1 MKGVATLVS
10 RLSSLFLDK
19 GSKMAETKLDAERLM
34 RLIRNVPDYPKKG
47 IVFRDITTLI
57 KNGDAFDE
65 VINIFC
71 RICKDKKV
79 DLVAAV
85 ESRGF
90 IFGGALANKLKVGF
104 VPIRKFGKLPAETVV
119 EKYDLEY
126 GTDTLEIH
134 KDAISTG
141 QKVLIVDDLLAT
153 GGTIRAACKLV
164 EKLGGSVAMILI
176 LIELVFLRG
185 REKIRNYDLFTLIK
199 YDQE

>member
-1 MKGVATLVS
+1 MDAYVTL
-10 RLSSLFLDK
+10 LHK
-19 GSKMAETKLDAERLM
+19 GSKMAEIKLDAEGLM
-34 RLIRNVPDYPKKG
+34 RLIRDVPDYPKKG
-47 IVFRDITTLI
+47 VVFRDITTLI

-104 VPIRKFGKLPAETVV
+104 VPIRKLGKLPAETVV

-134 KDAISTG
+134 KDAILPG

-153 GGTIRAACKLV
+153 GGTIRAACRLV
-164 EKLGGSVAMILI
+164 EKLGGSVVSILMM
-176 LIELVFLRG
+176 IELIFLRG

>member
-1 MKGVATLVS
+1 
-10 RLSSLFLDK
+10 
-19 GSKMAETKLDAERLM
+19 M

-164 EKLGGSVAMILI
+164 ERLGGSVAMILI

>member
-1 MKGVATLVS
+1 
-10 RLSSLFLDK
+10 
-19 GSKMAETKLDAERLM
+19 MAETKLDAERLM

-164 EKLGGSVAMILI
+164 ERLGGSVAMILI

>member
-1 MKGVATLVS
+1 MV
-10 RLSSLFLDK
+10 
-19 GSKMAETKLDAERLM
+19 EIKLDAERLM
-34 RLIRNVPDYPKKG
+34 RLVRNVPDYPQKG

-71 RICKDKKV
+71 KICKDKKV

-104 VPIRKFGKLPAETVV
+104 VPIRKLGKLPAETVV

-134 KDAISTG
+134 KDAILPG

-153 GGTIRAACKLV
+153 GGTIQAACRLV
-164 EKLGGSVAMILI
+164 EKLGGSVDRILI
-176 LIELVFLRG
+176 LIELVFLKG
-185 REKIRNYDLFTLIK
+185 REKIKNYDLFALIK

>member
-1 MKGVATLVS
+1 MTEIKSDT
-10 RLSSLFLDK
+10 
-19 GSKMAETKLDAERLM
+19 ERFM
-34 RLIRNVPDYPKKG
+34 RLIRDVPDYPKKG
-47 IVFRDITTLI
+47 VVFKDITTLI

-71 RICKDKKV
+71 KICEDKKV

-104 VPIRKFGKLPAETVV
+104 VPIRKLGKLPAETVV
-119 EKYDLEY
+119 EEYDLEY

-134 KDAISTG
+134 RDAILPG
-141 QKVLIVDDLLAT
+141 QKVLLVDDLLAT
-153 GGTIRAACKLV
+153 GGTIKAACKLV
-164 EKLGGSVAMILI
+164 EKLGGSVVRILVM
-176 LIELVFLRG
+176 IELVFLRG
-185 REKIRNYDLFTLIK
+185 REKIKNYDLFTLIK

>member
-164 EKLGGSVAMILI
+164 ERLGGSVAMILI